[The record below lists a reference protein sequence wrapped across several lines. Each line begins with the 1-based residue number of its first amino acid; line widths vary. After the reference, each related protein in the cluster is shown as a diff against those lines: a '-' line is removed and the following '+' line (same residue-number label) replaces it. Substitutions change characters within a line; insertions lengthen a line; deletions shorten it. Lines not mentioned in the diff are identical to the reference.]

1 MRIKFQKGKQKEFI
15 EKVIVNLG
23 CPSLSELVNRGIETK
38 ISSLKNYYSERR
50 TLPENLFYDL
60 CEISGFD
67 KNSFSFNFI
76 ENNWGQKK
84 GGRKSKRN
92 GPARN

>member
-1 MRIKFQKGKQKEFI
+1 MRIQFQKGKQKEFI
-15 EKVIVNLG
+15 EKVMVNLG

-50 TLPENLFYDL
+50 TLYDL

-67 KNSFSFNFI
+67 KNSFSLNFI